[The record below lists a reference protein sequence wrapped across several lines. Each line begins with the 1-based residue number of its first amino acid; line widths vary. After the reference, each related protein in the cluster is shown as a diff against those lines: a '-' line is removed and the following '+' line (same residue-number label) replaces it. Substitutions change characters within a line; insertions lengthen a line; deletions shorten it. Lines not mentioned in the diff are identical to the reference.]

1 MIETTGGD
9 SIVSLFG
16 VTFTPKYFAIC
27 PDKSMKGFNPGFED
41 NIMIFIN
48 SCGAVTDLHEYENK
62 ISATYVNGHIFLL
75 SKFKTKYRINVT
87 NLVGQSIST
96 QFYYAE
102 NGMNNINLDLGKG
115 FYIITIQSE
124 KEDLYTFIKVLV
136 E

>member
-1 MIETTGGD
+1 
-9 SIVSLFG
+9 
-16 VTFTPKYFAIC
+16 
-27 PDKSMKGFNPGFED
+27 MKGFNPGFED

-48 SCGAVTDLHEYENK
+48 SCGAVTDMHEYENK
-62 ISATYVNGHIFLL
+62 ISATYVNGQIFLL
-75 SKFKTKYRINVT
+75 SKAKTKYMINVT

-96 QFYYAE
+96 QVYYAE
-102 NGMNNINLDLGKG
+102 KGMNNINLDLGKG